1 MDHKSVNF
9 STEVWKNS
17 KIFLTLLFVL
27 REIRKLNG
35 SGGRVVGLGSGHRR
49 VQSLQPT
56 SAKRARRVA
65 AVLAR

>member
-9 STEVWKNS
+9 STKVWKNS
-17 KIFLTLLFVL
+17 KIILTLLFVL

-35 SGGRVVGLGSGHRR
+35 GGRVGGLWSGHRR

-56 SAKRARRVA
+56 SAKLRRS